1 MIRLGLN
8 LLLNGKQ
15 YIINQRQVGLITNQ
29 TGVNENLDCN
39 VDLLSAFCCISAL
52 FSPEHGFF
60 GNAQDGQKI
69 NSSIDKR
76 QLIPIHSLYADK
88 RKPTQEMV
96 DGLDMLIYDIQD
108 VGSRFYTYIS
118 TLFLSME
125 TASECGIDFVVLD
138 RPNPISGI
146 LVEGNI
152 LDPEFKS
159 FVGPHPTPMR
169 HGMTVGE
176 LAQLF
181 RAEMDLDLSLTVV
194 PMEGWERW
202 MWFDQT
208 GLQWVPP
215 SPNMPTVETAM
226 VYPGMCL
233 IEGTNLSEGRGT
245 TKPFEWIGAPWI
257 DGYDLAEKLNQLNLG
272 GVLFRQIHFKPEFSK
287 YAKEMCH
294 GVQIHIT
301 DRLTARP
308 VEISL
313 HLISI
318 VIASY
323 PDQFEFRSRFFNL
336 LAGTDKIQE
345 ALLNN
350 KSITKISQ
358 SWQYKSMQFEKK
370 RQAHLIY

>member
-1 MIRLGLN
+1 
-8 LLLNGKQ
+8 
-15 YIINQRQVGLITNQ
+15 
-29 TGVNENLDCN
+29 
-39 VDLLSAFCCISAL
+39 
-52 FSPEHGFF
+52 
-60 GNAQDGQKI
+60 
-69 NSSIDKR
+69 
-76 QLIPIHSLYADK
+76 
-88 RKPTQEMV
+88 
-96 DGLDMLIYDIQD
+96 
-108 VGSRFYTYIS
+108 
-118 TLFLSME
+118 ME
-125 TASECGIDFVVLD
+125 TASEYGIDFVVLD

-152 LDPEFKS
+152 LDTEFQS
-159 FVGPHPTPMR
+159 FVGPHPTPIR

-181 RAEMDLDLSLTVV
+181 RTEMDLDLSLTVV

-215 SPNMPTVETAM
+215 SPNMPTIETAM

-257 DGYDLAEKLNQLNLG
+257 DSYDLAEKLNRLNLD

-287 YAKEMCH
+287 YAKEMCG

-308 VEISL
+308 TEISL

-336 LAGTDKIQE
+336 LTGTDKIQE

-350 KSITKISQ
+350 KSITEISQ
-358 SWQYKSMQFEKK
+358 SWQHKSMQFDKK

>member
-1 MIRLGLN
+1 MIQLGLN
-8 LLLNGKQ
+8 LLLNEKRDIIKQ
-15 YIINQRQVGLITNQ
+15 RRVGFITNQ
-29 TGVNENLDCN
+29 TGVNENLERN
-39 VDLLSAFCCISAL
+39 TDLLSDFCNISAL

-60 GNAQDGQKI
+60 GSTQDGHKI
-69 NSSIDKR
+69 NSSIDNR
-76 QLIPIHSLYADK
+76 HLIPIHSLYGDT

-96 DGLDMLIYDIQD
+96 DGLDMLIYDVQD
-108 VGSRFYTYIS
+108 IGSRFYTYIS

-125 TASECGIDFVVLD
+125 IASECGIDFMVLD

-152 LDPEFKS
+152 LEPEFQS
-159 FVGPHPTPMR
+159 FVGAHPIPVR

-181 RAEMDLDLSLTVV
+181 KAEMELDLSLIVV
-194 PMEGWERW
+194 AMEGWNRS

-215 SPNMPTVETAM
+215 SPNMPTVDTA
-226 VYPGMCL
+226 VTYSGMCL

-245 TKPFEWIGAPWI
+245 TKPFEWVGAPWI
-257 DGYDLAEKLNQLNLG
+257 NGYDLVEKLNQLDLE

-301 DRLTARP
+301 DRMSAKP
-308 VEISL
+308 IEILL
-313 HLISI
+313 HLISTI
-318 VIASY
+318 IESY
-323 PDQFEFRSRFFNL
+323 PDQFQFRSRFFNL
-336 LAGTDKIQE
+336 LTGTDKIQE

-350 KSITKISQ
+350 TPVTKISQ
-358 SWQYKSMQFEKK
+358 SWQHKSKQFQKK
-370 RQAHLIY
+370 RQAYLIY